1 MYKVAG
7 FTLFELLLVMV
18 IGMSSIYVVL
28 RQYNSMQ
35 KDTDARQV
43 LSTVD
48 GLFQGAKHYYQA
60 NCRKWSTQ
68 EGGAF
73 DPANTSS
80 TSITVTP
87 STLSSNGFLDMK
99 WPPAINN
106 IVNTSAADNGYVIT
120 FTLNPVDNRSPTA
133 VYFNWLGTPQNPIPI
148 SLTQVGQVYRWMIQV
163 TLTLKSSINVAA
175 YKARLGAN
183 SSAGQTLTW
192 TRLPSSVSNSL
203 STNVWPTMSRVK
215 QFTNLY
221 TNDDMYG
228 ASNSGFAQG
237 RADFTNG
244 TLGNDYLCN
253 E

>member
-1 MYKVAG
+1 MRKTAG
-7 FTLFELLLVMV
+7 FSFIELMLALVIV
-18 IGMSSIYVVL
+18 MSITYVAL

-35 KDTDARQV
+35 LDAQA
-43 LSTVD
+43 SQMSATID
-48 GLFQGAKHYYQA
+48 SLFQGAKHYYQA

-68 EGGAF
+68 EGGTF

-80 TSITVTP
+80 TSINITP
-87 STLSSNGFLDMK
+87 SMLFSEGFLDMK

-106 IVNTSAADNGYVIT
+106 IVNTTAADNGYAIT
-120 FTLNPVDNRSPTA
+120 FTLSPVTDRNPTA
-133 VYFNWLGTPQNPIPI
+133 VYFNWLGTSQNPTQI
-148 SLTQVGQVYRWMIQV
+148 SLTQVGQIYRWMIQISV
-163 TLTLKSSINVAA
+163 TIKSSINVAA

-237 RADFTNG
+237 QADFTNG
-244 TLGNDYLCN
+244 TLGNDYLCS